1 MSELLR
7 SLDRAFCRR
16 RCHSGLATFSAMFW
30 VLMVGSIVYLFFKV
44 LPAMNEHFT
53 IRKVV
58 RGIAA
63 SGPAT
68 PLDVQTA
75 FDRQKSVEGIES
87 ISSRDLEITREDGVL
102 VITYA
107 YDRKIP
113 LAGGVSL
120 LIRYDGTTRKA
131 AP

>member
-1 MSELLR
+1 MR
-7 SLDRAFCRR
+7 NLDEPFRHQEFQR
-16 RCHSGLATFSAMFW
+16 GLSTLSAMFW
-30 VLMVGSIVYLFFKV
+30 LLLVGSLFYVFFRV
-44 LPAMNEHFT
+44 LPAVNEHFT

-58 RGIAA
+58 RSIAA

-87 ISSRDLEITREDGVL
+87 LNSRDLEITREDGVL
-102 VITYA
+102 VISYS

-113 LAGGVSL
+113 LTSSISL
-120 LIRYDGTTRKA
+120 LIRYEGSTRKGA
-131 AP
+131 H

>member
-1 MSELLR
+1 MKP
-7 SLDRAFCRR
+7 LDASVGRRARQT
-16 RCHSGLATFSAMFW
+16 GLATFSAMFW
-30 VLMVGSIVYLFFKV
+30 VLMLGSVAYLFFKV
-44 LPAMNEHFT
+44 LPAVNEHFT
-53 IRKVV
+53 VRKVV

-87 ISSRDLEITREDGVL
+87 LSSRDLEITREDGVL
-102 VITYA
+102 VISYA

-113 LAGGVSL
+113 LTGGVSL
-120 LIRYDGTTRKA
+120 VIRYDGTTRKA
-131 AP
+131 GP

>member
-1 MSELLR
+1 MSLLDHPTR
-7 SLDRAFCRR
+7 CCARQKGLFSL
-16 RCHSGLATFSAMFW
+16 SAMFW
-30 VLMVGSIVYLFFKV
+30 VLVLVILAYLFFKV
-44 LPAMNEHFT
+44 LPAVNEHFT
-53 IRKVV
+53 VVKVV

-102 VITYA
+102 VISYA

-113 LAGGVSL
+113 LTSGVSL